1 MITRKSA
8 PALAAGCAM
17 VIKPSE
23 ATPLS
28 ALALEALAVKAGI
41 PAAILRIV
49 PSAEPAEVGKL
60 FCTHP
65 VIRKIS
71 FTGSTAVGKLLL
83 SQAGSTVRKAC
94 MELGGNAP
102 FIVFEEDRK
111 STRLNSSH

>member
-23 ATPLS
+23 ATPLT

-49 PSAEPAEVGKL
+49 PSNDPAEVGKL

-71 FTGSTAVGKLLL
+71 FTGSTAVGKLLRA
-83 SQAGSTVRKAC
+83 QAGSRERGRHTT
-94 MELGGNAP
+94 ELQSLMRISYA
-102 FIVFEEDRK
+102 VFC
-111 STRLNSSH
+111 